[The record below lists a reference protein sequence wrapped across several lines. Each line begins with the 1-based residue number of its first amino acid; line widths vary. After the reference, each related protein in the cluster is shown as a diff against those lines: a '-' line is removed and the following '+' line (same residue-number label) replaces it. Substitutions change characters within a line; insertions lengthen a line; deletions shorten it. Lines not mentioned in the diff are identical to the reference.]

1 MIELPF
7 ALPTAV
13 AGISLTSLTSD
24 KGLVGS
30 FFANFG
36 IKIAYTGSVS
46 RWH

>member
-24 KGLVGS
+24 KGLVEAFLQIS
-30 FFANFG
+30 VLRSH
-36 IKIAYTGSVS
+36 IPESVS